1 MPPAAIGVVRVSGP
15 AAGAAPLPWT
25 ASWSYRPWPA
35 AGAALKALAGHLP
48 PPRRAALAALKDAD
62 GAALDRALVLW
73 FPGPATATGED
84 LAELHL
90 HGGRAVVAAVEAA
103 LAAMPGLRRAEAG
116 EFTRRAFENGRI
128 DLAEAEGLAD
138 LLAAETESQRVQA
151 LGMASG
157 HVSRAVAAWQE
168 RLLGLMAGA
177 EAELNFADE
186 DDVEVGEGVAQRLIA
201 GMGDLAGE
209 LGEWLARP
217 AAEVIAEGVS
227 VVIAGPPNAGK
238 STLINALAQ
247 RELAIVSPI
256 EGTTRDVIE
265 TPLALDGIA
274 MRFSDTAGI
283 RGEGAD
289 AIEAIGI
296 DRAKAAVEGADILL
310 WLGPA
315 KDAPGHPRCITIA
328 AQVDRWR
335 GDAAAEAEAAHADLT
350 LSAAT
355 GEGMDRL
362 HKYIVEMARTLLPRE
377 GEAALRQRQRVA
389 LAEAKG
395 WLTIEPE
402 SREANDLILLAE
414 RLRLAATALDRVTG
428 RAGVEEMLDALF
440 GRFCIGK

>member
-1 MPPAAIGVVRVSGP
+1 VNDTIFALSSGMPPAAIGVVRVSGP
-15 AAGAAPLPWT
+15 NAA
-25 ASWSYRPWPA
+25 S
-35 AGAALKALAGHLP
+35 ALQTLAGRLP
-48 PPRRAALAALKDAD
+48 APRRASLAELSD
-62 GAALDRALVLW
+62 GEGAPLDRALVLW

-103 LAAMPGLRRAEAG
+103 LGAMSGLRRAEPG
-116 EFTRRAFENGRI
+116 EFTRRAFDNGRI

-157 HVSRAVAAWQE
+157 HVSRAVAGWQE
-168 RLLGLMAGA
+168 RLLTLMAGA

-186 DDVEVGEGVAQRLIA
+186 DDVEVGEVVVRRLIA
-201 GMGDLAGE
+201 GMAALAGE
-209 LGEWLARP
+209 LDEWLARP
-217 AAEVIAEGVS
+217 AAEVIADGLS

-247 RELAIVSPI
+247 RELAIVSPVA
-256 EGTTRDVIE
+256 GTTRDVIE

-296 DRAKAAVEGADILL
+296 DRAKAAIDAADILL
-310 WLGPA
+310 WLGPPKA
-315 KDAPGHPRCITIA
+315 APDHPRAILIA
-328 AQVDRWR
+328 AQADRWK
-335 GDAAAEAEAAHADLT
+335 GDAAAEADAARCDLT

-362 HKYIVEMARTLLPRE
+362 HRMIVEMARTLLPRE
-377 GEAALRQRQRVA
+377 GEAALRQRQRAALSVA
-389 LAEAKG
+389 KQ
-395 WLTIEPE
+395 WLEIESG
-402 SREANDLILLAE
+402 SREAGDLILLAE
-414 RLRLAATALDRVTG
+414 RMRLAATALDRITG
-428 RAGVEEMLDALF
+428 RAGVEDMLDTLF

>member
-15 AAGAAPLPWT
+15 AAGAALQ
-25 ASWSYRPWPA
+25 
-35 AGAALKALAGHLP
+35 ALAGRLP
-48 PPRRAALAALKDAD
+48 APRRAILVGLNDAD
-62 GAALDRALVLW
+62 GAALDRALILW

-103 LAAMPGLRRAEAG
+103 LSAMPGLRRAEAG

-157 HVSRAVAAWQE
+157 HVSRAVAGWQE
-168 RLLGLMAGA
+168 HLLALMAGA

-186 DDVEVGEGVAQRLIA
+186 DDVEVGEGAAQRLIA
-201 GMGDLAGE
+201 GMAELSDE
-209 LGEWLARP
+209 LGTWLARP
-217 AAEVIAEGVS
+217 AAEVIAEGLS

-247 RELAIVSPI
+247 RELAIVSPV

-296 DRAKAAVEGADILL
+296 DRAKAAVEAADILL
-310 WLGPA
+310 WLG
-315 KDAPGHPRCITIA
+315 APKAVPDHPRTILIA
-328 AQVDRWR
+328 AQADRWR
-335 GDAAAEAEAAHADLT
+335 GDAAAEADAEHCDLT

-362 HKYIVEMARTLLPRE
+362 HRMIVEMARTLLPRE
-377 GEAALRQRQRVA
+377 DEAALRQRQRAA
-389 LAEAKG
+389 LAEAKQ
-395 WLTIEPE
+395 WLVVEE
-402 SREANDLILLAE
+402 GSREAGDLILLAE
-414 RLRLAATALDRVTG
+414 RLRLAATALDRITG

>member
-1 MPPAAIGVVRVSGP
+1 MSSGMPPAAIGVVRVSGP
-15 AAGAAPLPWT
+15 GA
-25 ASWSYRPWPA
+25 RE
-35 AGAALKALAGHLP
+35 ALHALAGRVP
-48 PPRRAALAALKDAD
+48 KVRRASLADLKDAD
-62 GAALDRALVLW
+62 GAALDRALIFW

-90 HGGRAVVAAVEAA
+90 HGGRAVVAAVEAS
-103 LAAMPGLRRAEAG
+103 LGAMPGLRRAEPG

-157 HVSRAVAAWQE
+157 HVSRAVAGWQD

-186 DDVEVGEGVAQRLIA
+186 DDVETGDDVARRLIS
-201 GMGDLAGE
+201 GMGALAGE

-217 AAEVIAEGVS
+217 AAEVIAEGLS

-247 RELAIVSPI
+247 RELAIVSPVA
-256 EGTTRDVIE
+256 GTTRDVIE

-274 MRFSDTAGI
+274 MRFSDTAGL
-283 RGEGAD
+283 RAESTD
-289 AIEAIGI
+289 DIEIIGI
-296 DRAKAAVEGADILL
+296 DRAKAAVERADILL
-310 WLGPA
+310 WLGPP
-315 KDAPGHPRCITIA
+315 KEAPDHPRAILIA
-328 AQVDRWR
+328 AQLDRWR
-335 GDAAAEAEAAHADLT
+335 GDAAAEAEAALADIA

-355 GEGMDRL
+355 GEGMEKL
-362 HKYIVEMARTLLPRE
+362 HRYIVEMARTLLPRE
-377 GEAALRQRQRVA
+377 GEAALRQRQRAA
-389 LAEAKG
+389 LAEAKQ
-395 WLTIEPE
+395 WLEIETG
-402 SREANDLILLAE
+402 SREARDLILLAE
-414 RLRLAATALDRVTG
+414 RLRLAGTALDRITG

>member
-15 AAGAAPLPWT
+15 EAG
-25 ASWSYRPWPA
+25 
-35 AGAALKALAGHLP
+35 
-48 PPRRAALAALKDAD
+48 AALAALAGRLPEARRAVLAELKDAA
-62 GAALDRALVLW
+62 GAPLDRALVLW

-103 LAAMPGLRRAEAG
+103 LGTMPGLRCAEAG

-157 HVSRAVAAWQE
+157 HVSRAVADWQE
-168 RLLGLMAGA
+168 RLLALMAGV

-186 DDVEVGEGVAQRLIA
+186 DDVETGDGVAQRVVA
-201 GMGDLAGE
+201 GMAALAIE

-217 AAEVIAEGVS
+217 AAEVIAEGLS

-238 STLINALAQ
+238 STLINALA
-247 RELAIVSPI
+247 RKELAIVSPLA
-256 EGTTRDVIE
+256 GTTRDVIE

-274 MRFSDTAGI
+274 MRFSDTAGL
-283 RGEGAD
+283 RSGSGD
-289 AIEAIGI
+289 AIERIGI
-296 DRAKAAVEGADILL
+296 DRAKTAVEAADILL
-310 WLGPA
+310 WLGPPKA
-315 KDAPGHPRCITIA
+315 APDHPRTILIA
-328 AQVDRWR
+328 AQADRWR
-335 GDAAAEAEAAHADLT
+335 GDAAAEAEAARCDLI

-355 GEGMDRL
+355 GEGMDQL
-362 HKYIVEMARTLLPRE
+362 HAYIVDMARTLLPRE
-377 GEAALRQRQRVA
+377 GEAALRRRQRDA
-389 LAEAKG
+389 LAEARA
-395 WLTIEPE
+395 WLDIEAG
-402 SREANDLILLAE
+402 SREADDLILLAE
-414 RLRLAATALDRVTG
+414 CLRLAAGALDRITG
-428 RAGVEEMLDALF
+428 RAGVEDMLDALF

>member
-1 MPPAAIGVVRVSGP
+1 MPPAAIAVVRVSGP
-15 AAGAAPLPWT
+15 LAGEALRSLAGRLPE
-25 ASWSYRPWPA
+25 ARRA
-35 AGAALKALAGHLP
+35 VLAELKAA
-48 PPRRAALAALKDAD
+48 DAT
-62 GAALDRALVLW
+62 ALDRALVLW

-103 LAAMPGLRRAEAG
+103 LATMPGLRCAEAG

-157 HVSRAVAAWQE
+157 HVSRAVAGWQD

-186 DDVEVGEGVAQRLIA
+186 DDVEVGEVVAQRLREGMA
-201 GMGDLAGE
+201 GLAGE

-217 AAEVIAEGVS
+217 AAEVIAEGLS

-238 STLINALAQ
+238 STLINALAK
-247 RELAIVSPI
+247 RELAIVSPVA
-256 EGTTRDVIE
+256 GTTRDVIE
-265 TPLALDGIA
+265 TALALDGIA
-274 MRFSDTAGI
+274 MRFSDTAGL
-283 RGEGAD
+283 RAESGDPVEM
-289 AIEAIGI
+289 IGI
-296 DRAKAAVEGADILL
+296 DRALAAVEAADILL

-315 KDAPGHPRCITIA
+315 KAAPDRPRAILIA
-328 AQVDRWR
+328 AQADRWK
-335 GDAAAEAEAAHADLT
+335 GDAAAEADAARCDLI

-362 HKYIVEMARTLLPRE
+362 HRMIVEMARTLLPRE
-377 GEAALRQRQRVA
+377 GEATLRRRQREA

-395 WLTIEPE
+395 WLEVVPR
-402 SREANDLILLAE
+402 SREAGDLILLAE
-414 RLRLAATALDRVTG
+414 RLRLAGGALDRITG
-428 RAGVEEMLDALF
+428 RAGVEEMLDTLF

>member
-1 MPPAAIGVVRVSGP
+1 MPPAAIAVVRISGP
-15 AAGAAPLPWT
+15 AAGPALEALAGRLPVPRR
-25 ASWSYRPWPA
+25 ASLAELKDA
-35 AGAALKALAGHLP
+35 AGAP
-48 PPRRAALAALKDAD
+48 
-62 GAALDRALVLW
+62 LDRALLLW

-103 LAAMPGLRRAEAG
+103 LGALPGLRRAEPG
-116 EFTRRAFENGRI
+116 EFTRRAFLNGRI

-157 HVSRAVAAWQE
+157 HVSRAVMGWQE

-186 DDVEVGEGVAQRLIA
+186 DDVEVYEGAAQRLVS
-201 GMGDLAGE
+201 GMAALAAE

-217 AAEVIAEGVS
+217 AAEVIAEGLS

-247 RELAIVSPI
+247 RELAIVSPVA
-256 EGTTRDVIE
+256 GTTRDVIE
-265 TPLALDGIA
+265 TLLALDGIA

-283 RGEGAD
+283 RTQSAD
-289 AIEAIGI
+289 DVEAIGI
-296 DRAKAAVEGADILL
+296 GRAKAAVEAADILL
-310 WLGPA
+310 WLGPSTE
-315 KDAPGHPRCITIA
+315 APAHPRRILIA
-328 AQVDRWR
+328 AQADRWR
-335 GDAAAEAEAAHADLT
+335 GDSVAEAGAARCDLI

-362 HKYIVEMARTLLPRE
+362 HAAIVETARVLLPRE
-377 GEAALRQRQRVA
+377 GEAALRQRQRAA
-389 LAEAKG
+389 LAEARD
-395 WLTIEPE
+395 WLSIEAGT
-402 SREANDLILLAE
+402 RETEDMILIAE
-414 RLRLAATALDRVTG
+414 RLRLAATTLDRITG
-428 RAGVEEMLDALF
+428 RAGVEDMLDALF

>member
-1 MPPAAIGVVRVSGP
+1 MPPAAIAVVRISGP
-15 AAGAAPLPWT
+15 E
-25 ASWSYRPWPA
+25 
-35 AGAALKALAGHLP
+35 AGAALKALAGRLP
-48 PPRRAALAALKDAD
+48 EPRHASLALLADAV
-62 GAALDRALVLW
+62 GGPLDKALVLW

-103 LAAMPGLRRAEAG
+103 LAATSGLRRATPG
-116 EFTRRAFENGRI
+116 EFTRRAFDNGRI

-151 LGMASG
+151 LGHASG
-157 HVSRAVAAWQE
+157 HVSRAVAAWQD

-186 DDVEVGEGVAQRLIA
+186 DDVEVGDAVARRLIA
-201 GMGDLAGE
+201 GMTELADD

-217 AAEVIAEGVS
+217 AAEVIADGLS

-247 RELAIVSPI
+247 RELAIVSPVA
-256 EGTTRDVIE
+256 GTTRDVIE

-289 AIEAIGI
+289 DIEAIGI
-296 DRAKAAVEGADILL
+296 DRAKAAVEAADILL
-310 WLGPA
+310 WLGPP
-315 KDAPGHPRCITIA
+315 KVVPDHPRAILVA
-328 AQVDRWR
+328 AQSDRWS
-335 GDAAAEAEAAHADLT
+335 GDAAAEAEAAHCDLI

-355 GEGMDRL
+355 GEGMDKL
-362 HKYIVEMARTLLPRE
+362 HRYIVDMAQTLLPRE
-377 GEAALRQRQRVA
+377 GEAALRQRQRAA
-389 LAEAKG
+389 LAEARQ
-395 WLTIEPE
+395 WLEIEPG
-402 SREANDLILLAE
+402 SRESGDLILLAE
-414 RLRLAATALDRVTG
+414 RLRLAATALDQITG
-428 RAGVEEMLDALF
+428 RAGVEDMLDALF

>member
-1 MPPAAIGVVRVSGP
+1 MPPAAIGVVRISGP
-15 AAGAAPLPWT
+15 QAGSALEALAGRLPAPRQASLALLKDAAGAP
-25 ASWSYRPWPA
+25 
-35 AGAALKALAGHLP
+35 
-48 PPRRAALAALKDAD
+48 
-62 GAALDRALVLW
+62 LDRALILW
-73 FPGPATATGED
+73 FSGPATATGED
-84 LAELHL
+84 LGELHL

-103 LAAMPGLRRAEAG
+103 LATMPGLRRAEPG

-157 HVSRAVAAWQE
+157 HVSRAVAGWQE

-186 DDVEVGEGVAQRLIA
+186 DDVDVYEGAAQRLMA
-201 GMGDLAGE
+201 GMAALGAE
-209 LGEWLARP
+209 LDDWLARP
-217 AAEVIAEGVS
+217 AAEVIAEGLS

-247 RELAIVSPI
+247 RELAIVSPV

-283 RGEGAD
+283 RAEGAD

-296 DRAKAAVEGADILL
+296 DRARAAVEAADILL
-310 WLGPA
+310 WLGPPA
-315 KDAPGHPRCITIA
+315 EAPDHPRAILIA
-328 AQVDRWR
+328 AQADRWR
-335 GDAAAEAEAAHADLT
+335 GEAAAEVEAARCDLT

-355 GEGMDRL
+355 GEGMDQL
-362 HKYIVEMARTLLPRE
+362 HRMIVEMARTLLPRE
-377 GEAALRQRQRVA
+377 GEAALRERQRAA
-389 LAEAKG
+389 LAEAKQ
-395 WLTIEPE
+395 WLAIETGT
-402 SREANDLILLAE
+402 REAEDLILIAE
-414 RLRLAATALDRVTG
+414 RLRLAATALDRITG
-428 RAGVEEMLDALF
+428 RAGVEDMLDALF

>member
-15 AAGAAPLPWT
+15 AAGAALE
-25 ASWSYRPWPA
+25 
-35 AGAALKALAGHLP
+35 ALAGRLP
-48 PPRRAALAALKDAD
+48 KPRHASLAELRGSD
-62 GAALDRALVLW
+62 GAPLDRALILW

-103 LAAMPGLRRAEAG
+103 LGALPGLRRAAPG

-151 LGMASG
+151 LGLASG
-157 HVSRAVAAWQE
+157 HVSRAVAAWQD

-201 GMGDLAGE
+201 GMGALAGE

-217 AAEVIAEGVS
+217 AAEVIAEGLS

-247 RELAIVSPI
+247 RELAIVSPVA
-256 EGTTRDVIE
+256 GTTRDVIE

-283 RGEGAD
+283 RSEGAD
-289 AIEAIGI
+289 VVEAIGI

-310 WLGPA
+310 WLGPPKA
-315 KDAPGHPRCITIA
+315 APDHPRTILIA
-328 AQVDRWR
+328 AQADRWR
-335 GDAAAEAEAAHADLT
+335 GDAAAEADAAHADLI

-355 GEGMDRL
+355 GEGMDKL
-362 HKYIVEMARTLLPRE
+362 HRMIVEMARTLLPRE
-377 GEAALRQRQRVA
+377 GEAALRQRQRAA
-389 LAEAKG
+389 LAEAKD
-395 WLTIEPE
+395 WLTIAPG
-402 SREANDLILLAE
+402 SREGRDLILLAE
-414 RLRLAATALDRVTG
+414 RLRLAATALDRITG
-428 RAGVEEMLDALF
+428 RAGVEDMLDALF

>member
-15 AAGAAPLPWT
+15 H
-25 ASWSYRPWPA
+25 
-35 AGAALKALAGHLP
+35 AGAALRRLAGRLP
-48 PPRRAALAALKDAD
+48 EPRHASLAELKDAE
-62 GAALDRALVLW
+62 GAPLDQALILW

-103 LAAMPGLRRAEAG
+103 LGAVPGLRPAIAG
-116 EFTRRAFENGRI
+116 EFTRRAFLNGRI

-138 LLAAETESQRVQA
+138 LLAAETERQRVQA

-157 HVSRAVAAWQE
+157 HVSQAVESWQD
-168 RLLGLMAGA
+168 RLLALMAGA

-186 DDVEVGEGVAQRLIA
+186 DDVEVGESVAERLIA
-201 GMGDLAGE
+201 GMGALADE
-209 LGEWLARP
+209 LGAWLARP
-217 AAEVIAEGVS
+217 AAEVIAEGLS

-274 MRFSDTAGI
+274 MRFSDTAGL

-289 AIEAIGI
+289 VIETIGI
-296 DRAKAAVEGADILL
+296 DRARTAIEAADILL
-310 WLGPA
+310 WLGA
-315 KDAPGHPRCITIA
+315 AGEAPDHPRTILVA
-328 AQVDRWR
+328 AQADRWR
-335 GDAAAEAEAAHADLT
+335 GDAAAEGEAAHCDLI

-362 HKYIVEMARTLLPRE
+362 HTYIVDMARTLLPRE
-377 GEAALRQRQRVA
+377 GEAVLRQRQRAA
-389 LAEAKG
+389 LAEAKD
-395 WLTIEPE
+395 WLTIEAK
-402 SREANDLILLAE
+402 SREAGDLILLAE
-414 RLRLAATALDRVTG
+414 RLRLAGGALDRITG
-428 RAGVEEMLDALF
+428 RAGVEEMLDTLF
-440 GRFCIGK
+440 GHFCIGK

>member
-1 MPPAAIGVVRVSGP
+1 MPPAAIAVVRISGP
-15 AAGAAPLPWT
+15 
-25 ASWSYRPWPA
+25 R
-35 AGAALKALAGHLP
+35 AGAALNALAGRLP
-48 PPRRAALAALKDAD
+48 EPRRASLASLTNGEGAPLDSALM
-62 GAALDRALVLW
+62 LW

-90 HGGRAVVAAVEAA
+90 HGGRAVVAAVAAA
-103 LAAMPGLRRAEAG
+103 LGAIPGLRPAGAG
-116 EFTRRAFENGRI
+116 EFTRRAFLNGRI

-151 LGMASG
+151 LGHASG
-157 HVSRAVAAWQE
+157 HVSRVIAGWQD
-168 RLLGLMAGA
+168 RLLALMAGA

-186 DDVEVGEGVAQRLIA
+186 DDVEVGESVAQRLIS
-201 GMGDLAGE
+201 GMAVLADE

-217 AAEVIAEGVS
+217 AAEVIAEGLS

-247 RELAIVSPI
+247 RELAIVSPV

-283 RGEGAD
+283 RTEGAGE
-289 AIEAIGI
+289 IEAIGI
-296 DRAKAAVEGADILL
+296 DRAKAAVEAADILL
-310 WLGPA
+310 WLGPP
-315 KDAPGHPRCITIA
+315 KEAPEHPRAILIA
-328 AQVDRWR
+328 AQADRWR
-335 GDAAAEAEAAHADLT
+335 GEAAAEAAAAHCDLT

-362 HKYIVEMARTLLPRE
+362 HRSIVDMARTLLPRE
-377 GEAALRQRQRVA
+377 GEAALRERQRAA
-389 LAEAKG
+389 LFEAKQ
-395 WLTIEPE
+395 WLEIDLA
-402 SREANDLILLAE
+402 SREAHDLILLAE
-414 RLRLAATALDRVTG
+414 RLRLAATALDRITG
-428 RAGVEEMLDALF
+428 RTGVEDMLDTLF

>member
-1 MPPAAIGVVRVSGP
+1 MPPAAIGVVRISGP
-15 AAGAAPLPWT
+15 LAAE
-25 ASWSYRPWPA
+25 
-35 AGAALKALAGHLP
+35 ALRRLAGRLP
-48 PPRRAALAALKDAD
+48 SARRASLADLRRTD
-62 GAALDRALVLW
+62 GAPLDRALILW

-103 LAAMPGLRRAEAG
+103 LAAVLGLRRAEPG
-116 EFTRRAFENGRI
+116 EFTRRAFLNGRI

-151 LGMASG
+151 LGLASG

-168 RLLGLMAGA
+168 RLLRLMAGA

-186 DDVEVGEGVAQRLIA
+186 DDVAVGEAVTRHLVEAMA
-201 GMGDLAGE
+201 TLAAE

-217 AAEVIAEGVS
+217 AAEVIAEGLS

-238 STLINALAQ
+238 STLLNALAQ
-247 RELAIVSPI
+247 RELAIVSPVA
-256 EGTTRDVIE
+256 GTTRDVIE

-274 MRFSDTAGI
+274 MRFSDTAGL

-289 AIEAIGI
+289 AIEAIEAIGI
-296 DRAKAAVEGADILL
+296 DRARAAVEAADILL
-310 WLGPA
+310 WLGPPHEMP
-315 KDAPGHPRCITIA
+315 DHPHCVVIA

-335 GDAAAEAEAAHADLT
+335 GDAAREAEAAGCDLI
-350 LSAAT
+350 LSAMT

-362 HKYIVEMARTLLPRE
+362 HSHIVAMARTLLPRA
-377 GEAALRQRQRVA
+377 GEAALRQRQRAA
-389 LAEAKG
+389 LADARD
-395 WLTIEPE
+395 WLHIDAQ
-402 SREANDLILLAE
+402 SREAEDLILLAE
-414 RLRLAATALDRVTG
+414 RLRLAAAALDRITG
-428 RAGVEEMLDALF
+428 KAGVEDMLDTLF